1 MKWILTYDKYI
12 IGCLDEYLEEEMK
25 QVGGIK
31 FADKMEDLCDAFIL
45 YDTDLN
51 KFDLIEKD
59 RINPDWPNKIIYGAV
74 WTLGKRGEPN
84 LTPVIQMCKD
94 GTFGFVYNGLEPNCY
109 NELKGNE
116 TK

>member
-12 IGCLDEYLEEEMK
+12 IGCQDEFLEEEMK

-45 YDTDLN
+45 YDTNLN
-51 KFDLIEKD
+51 EFNLLEKGRFDFANL
-59 RINPDWPNKIIYGAV
+59 NLTNKVVYGAV

-84 LTPVIQMCKD
+84 LTSVIQMCKD
-94 GTFGFVYNGLEPNCY
+94 GTFGFVYNSI
-109 NELKGNE
+109 LKG